1 MSETDLSKRRLRMWL
16 RILGLTRRAE
26 SDLRDFLRRDHDT
39 TLPRFDVM
47 AALWRH
53 PDPMT
58 MTELSR
64 WLLVSN
70 GNVTAVVDR
79 LEADGLVTRQ
89 PNEADRRTV
98 RVTLTPD
105 GLDRFGDMARAH
117 EAEISRILGALDHD
131 DLTVMRDLLRKLEP
145 EK

>member
-98 RVTLTPD
+98 RVTLTQD
-105 GLDRFGDMARAH
+105 GQDRFGDMARAH